1 MKFGVSE
8 SYYRCTP
15 VFRRRF
21 GRDLQDVAF
30 RMLKSVVLWLFLA
43 TPAVKAQN
51 NRYFVTSS
59 KVVFVSNAP
68 LETIKAVSQELKG
81 VIDVSTRSIAFSIAN
96 TTFEGFNS
104 ALQQDH
110 FHENYVESERYPH
123 CTFSGKIIDEVDFT
137 RDGTY
142 AIRVKG
148 FLNVK
153 GISQEKIIKGTITV
167 KGEELLISCTFSVAV
182 ADHQIRIPRIV
193 QQKIAPVIEISVT
206 AKLVKEGVK

>member
-1 MKFGVSE
+1 M
-8 SYYRCTP
+8 
-15 VFRRRF
+15 
-21 GRDLQDVAF
+21 
-30 RMLKSVVLWLFLA
+30 
-43 TPAVKAQN
+43 
-51 NRYFVTSS
+51 
-59 KVVFVSNAP
+59 
-68 LETIKAVSQELKG
+68 
-81 VIDVSTRSIAFSIAN
+81 
-96 TTFEGFNS
+96 
-104 ALQQDH
+104 
-110 FHENYVESERYPH
+110 
-123 CTFSGKIIDEVDFT
+123 DFT

-167 KGEELLISCTFSVAV
+167 KGEEPLISCTFSVAV